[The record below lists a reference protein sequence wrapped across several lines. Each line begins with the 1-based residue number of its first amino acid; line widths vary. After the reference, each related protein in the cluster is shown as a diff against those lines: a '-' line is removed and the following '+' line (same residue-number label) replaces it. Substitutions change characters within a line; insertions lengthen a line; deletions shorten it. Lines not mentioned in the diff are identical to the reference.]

1 MISWD
6 QMTPIEKA
14 GSIYW
19 DAYKDAYG
27 FRPRNIDTTE
37 WTLTDFQKEILVLE
51 RIIAE
56 NEVQR
61 KLDEAVAADKVERII
76 LSMMECGA
84 KDREMCVR
92 WLLEAHDAGNDR
104 DFLCYLL
111 GVEYGYFGGYSKV

>member
-51 RIIAE
+51 RVIAE

-61 KLDEAVAADKVERII
+61 KQDEAVAADSVERTI
-76 LSMMECGA
+76 LNLLEAGA
-84 KDREMCVR
+84 KDREMAIK
-92 WLLEAHDAGNDR
+92 WLLEAHDCGEDR
-104 DFLCYLL
+104 EFLCFTL
-111 GVEYGYFGGYSKV
+111 GVAYGYFNAKL

>member
-1 MISWD
+1 MLSWD

-14 GSIYW
+14 DCIWY
-19 DAYKDAYG
+19 DAYKDAFG

-84 KDREMCVR
+84 KDREMCIR
-92 WLLEAHDAGNDR
+92 WLMEAHDAGEDR

-111 GVEYGYFGGYSKV
+111 GVAYGYFDVKV